1 MAFQQALC
9 DTELWLASRDY
20 TTLAAG
26 RTGTSDTSL
35 PSKEPDTPATS
46 ETHSL
51 KIDVDRNVAFSGTIN
66 EDSLTP
72 IDSPVNP
79 SQSNTAEGAA
89 VGVGLLDRFK
99 LLGSKIFTAAAA
111 VRAGAASAAQMES
124 RWPHES
130 KVEAGTMCVWSNAG
144 EVVPFI
150 SSSSRTALPP
160 FESIHCYFQQ
170 GVLAVSGVLHEE
182 KAEGSEV
189 TPRGKGRM
197 ILPPQTELLSVGKQV
212 EAEGHGFQS
221 DAGVTYFGI
230 DCRNER
236 ERSLGLFPRVRH
248 MSCIALITSISLSVL
263 ISVFIYLFIYLFFI
277 YLSHTHSLSLSP
289 SLSLSLSHTHTHTPS
304 HHISHTHTNSL
315 HTHRRTASTQPS

>member
-1 MAFQQALC
+1 M
-9 DTELWLASRDY
+9 WLASTDY
-20 TTLAAG
+20 G
-26 RTGTSDTSL
+26 RAGTSDSSL

-51 KIDVDRNVAFSGTIN
+51 KIDVDRSPPFSGTIN

-79 SQSNTAEGAA
+79 SQSSTEGTA

-111 VRAGAASAAQMES
+111 VRAGPGSTAQMQS

-150 SSSSRTALPP
+150 SSSNRTALPP

-182 KAEGSEV
+182 KADEMSET

-197 ILPPQTELLSVGKQV
+197 ILPPQTEILSVGKQV
-212 EAEGHGFQS
+212 EVDGHGFQS

-248 MSCIALITSISLSVL
+248 MLCIG
-263 ISVFIYLFIYLFFI
+263 
-277 YLSHTHSLSLSP
+277 
-289 SLSLSLSHTHTHTPS
+289 
-304 HHISHTHTNSL
+304 L
-315 HTHRRTASTQPS
+315 H